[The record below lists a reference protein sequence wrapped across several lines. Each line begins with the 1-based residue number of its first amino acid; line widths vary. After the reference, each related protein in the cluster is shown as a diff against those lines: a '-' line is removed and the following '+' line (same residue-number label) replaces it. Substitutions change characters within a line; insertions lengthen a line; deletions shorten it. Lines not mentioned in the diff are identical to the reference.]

1 MIEII
6 KPKGEKQDNKSLVT
20 PVMYFVLG
28 LMLAFFSNQVVQMF
42 FYIVGIIV
50 IIYGIKSFLDY
61 YRNKDS
67 VQHKNI
73 NLSIAIVSILI
84 GILLM
89 VLSNVL
95 EASIRYVLGF
105 FLIFMGVTRLLTQY
119 SFGDYKSIA
128 TLSNITLVI
137 MGVYSIFVSNAIFVI
152 VGWILIAN
160 AVILLWEYFRKK

>member
-1 MIEII
+1 MEII

-28 LMLAFFSNQVVQMF
+28 IMLAFFSNQVVQMF
-42 FYIVGIIV
+42 FYIVGVIV
-50 IIYGIKSFLDY
+50 IIYGIKAFLDY

-137 MGVYSIFVSNAIFVI
+137 MGIYSIFVSNAIFVI

>member
-1 MIEII
+1 MMEII

-28 LMLAFFSNQVVQMF
+28 IMLAFFSNQVVQMF
-42 FYIVGIIV
+42 FYIVGVIV
-50 IIYGIKSFLDY
+50 IIYGIKAFLDY

-137 MGVYSIFVSNAIFVI
+137 MGIYSIFVSNAIFVI

>member
-1 MIEII
+1 MEII

-28 LMLAFFSNQVVQMF
+28 IMLAFFSNQVVQMF
-42 FYIVGIIV
+42 FYIVGVIV
-50 IIYGIKSFLDY
+50 IIYGIKAFLDY

-137 MGVYSIFVSNAIFVI
+137 MGIYSIFVSNAIFVI

-160 AVILLWEYFRKK
+160 AVILLWEYFRRK

>member
-1 MIEII
+1 MMEII

-28 LMLAFFSNQVVQMF
+28 IMLAFFSNQVVQMF
-42 FYIVGIIV
+42 FYIVGVIV
-50 IIYGIKSFLDY
+50 IIYGIKAFLDY

-137 MGVYSIFVSNAIFVI
+137 MGIYSIFVSNAIFVI

-160 AVILLWEYFRKK
+160 AVILLWEYFRRK